1 MMSWLWGSSSD
12 KTSDPSKDP
21 LRDLDPSLRDFLKKE
36 SPVKYE
42 PTPSAPQ
49 EPAQPTAPAAS
60 ARPETDEHGNLPPVK
75 EPPMVF
81 KDGRYK
87 HLWATYQP
95 QSAVEASTKSDAE
108 KIADVLEG
116 YKYRKAEIGRAAL
129 ENCAL
134 EQMLV
139 NECFSS
145 GGLRQRLTMCKDE
158 NRGLERCVTMQQ
170 RFLKALGYLSNF
182 QEGEEGK
189 LRDEKIQ
196 MHADRLYH
204 RMLDQEA
211 EIAKAK
217 EEGRPVPDFG
227 PLIGKV
233 KVTDTPAESAA
244 AAAAASTSPIAN
256 AAAQAQSQQSAGQAS
271 PLLKL
276 SDSVQ
281 KQIKEKLEGM
291 NGIEREL
298 EEKALIAEVT
308 MGQQVNK
315 NLKNIFSKEEAERV
329 KRREEGRETII
340 DRFTSMFGGK

>member
-1 MMSWLWGSSSD
+1 MSWLWGSTD
-12 KTSDPSKDP
+12 KTSDSTKDP

-42 PTPSAPQ
+42 PTPSSSS
-49 EPAQPTAPAAS
+49 PAAHSSPS
-60 ARPETDEHGNLPPVK
+60 APESSPDASAHDNPKLGK

-139 NECFSS
+139 NECFSG

-182 QEGEEGK
+182 EGGEEGRM
-189 LRDEKIQ
+189 RDERVQ

-211 EIAKAK
+211 AVAKAK
-217 EEGRPVPDFG
+217 EEGLPIPEFG

-233 KVTDTPAESAA
+233 KVTDAPAKASAEKENSPIAA
-244 AAAAASTSPIAN
+244 AAE
-256 AAAQAQSQQSAGQAS
+256 AQESSETPS

-276 SDSVQ
+276 TDSVQ

-291 NGIEREL
+291 SGIEREL

-308 MGQQVNK
+308 MGQQVNQ
-315 NLKNIFSKEEAERV
+315 NLKNIFSKEQAEREQ
-329 KRREEGRETII
+329 RREEGKETII